1 MTLNENSLFAPPI
14 LPEITYNPD
23 APNGFD
29 WPIPEN
35 ANMAELCCD
44 RWSRVQLERV
54 ALAHFNEDGQS
65 RDWCYRELHQASCNL
80 AAYLSQLGI
89 TSGDRIALLLSQS
102 PEALIT
108 HFACYRIGAI
118 ALPLFTLFGVDALQ
132 FRLADSGA
140 KLLVTDTSQI
150 DKIANLE
157 GQLPALAHVL
167 ICGRENDREIDSDN
181 ALPSMKTERFEAA
194 TRKQATLED
203 WPAIA
208 HKDAPAMM
216 IYTSG
221 TTGAPKGALHAH
233 RFLLGHLPNVE
244 ISHNG
249 LGHKHDKGW
258 TPADWAWI
266 GGLMDLAMPCLYYG
280 VPLVAMRFVK
290 FDASKA
296 FAFIAKHQIRNMFLP
311 PTALKLMRFAEAE
324 HGLPKGVSIRSIAS
338 GGEALPEA
346 VVSWAKQRLGVD
358 INEIYGQTECNLVI
372 SSQRPHNRLPEG
384 AMGTAVHGHQV
395 AILDTNNKPCP
406 PGILGEIAVK
416 TPDPVMMLGYWGQP
430 EKTAEKISDGWL
442 RTGDMGSMDKD
453 GMFTFI
459 ARDDDVITSAGYRV
473 GPSEIENCL
482 MQHPRVQLAA
492 VIGLP
497 DPIRTEI
504 ITACIVPDQHERLE
518 ALEEDLKKL
527 VKNRLSP
534 HLIPKR
540 FVWQETLPLT
550 ATGKIMRRHLRGALT
565 SKLK

>member
-1 MTLNENSLFAPPI
+1 MTLNEDSLFAPPI

-44 RWSRVQLERV
+44 RWSRVQPERV
-54 ALAHFNEDGQS
+54 ALTHVNEDGQS

-80 AAYLSQLGI
+80 AAYLSQQGI
-89 TSGDRIALLLSQS
+89 ASGDRVALLLGQS

-140 KLLVTDTSQI
+140 KLLITDTSQTS
-150 DKIANLE
+150 KIAALE
-157 GQLPALAHVL
+157 GQLPELAHVL
-167 ICGRENDREIDSDN
+167 ICGSESDSDST
-181 ALPSMKTERFEAA
+181 LPSITTARFEAA
-194 TRKQATLED
+194 IKEPVNPED

-208 HKDAPAMM
+208 PPDAPAMM

-249 LGHKHDKGW
+249 LGQESDKGW

-290 FDASKA
+290 FDANEA
-296 FAFIAKHQIRNMFLP
+296 FDFIAKHQIRNMFLP

-324 HGLPKGVSIRSIAS
+324 HGLPEGVSIRSIAS

-346 VVSWAKQRLGVD
+346 VVSWAKQQLGVD

-372 SSQRPHNRLPEG
+372 CSQRPHTLLPEG
-384 AMGTAVHGHQV
+384 AMGAAVHGHQV
-395 AILDTNNKPCP
+395 AILDADNKPCP
-406 PGILGEIAVK
+406 PGNLGEIAVK

-430 EKTAEKISDGWL
+430 EKTAEKISGGWL
-442 RTGDMGSMDKD
+442 RTGDMGCMDKD
-453 GMFTFI
+453 GIFTFV

-504 ITACIVPDQHERLE
+504 ITACIVPDQHESLE
-518 ALEEDLKKL
+518 ELEEDLKKL

-534 HLIPKR
+534 HLMPRR
-540 FVWQETLPLT
+540 FVWQQTLPLT
-550 ATGKIMRRHLRGALT
+550 ATGKIMRRKLRGAFI
-565 SKLK
+565 